1 MRADE
6 YAESLQWNICRGTV
20 ASVLAL
26 VEHAVPLE
34 KYLWSLDAPIHDPEL
49 KLNLETIPG
58 IYQCGT
64 AYALSLTS
72 LTVIAGTTLVSSLPH
87 YVSMGKSCL

>member
-20 ASVLAL
+20 ASVLAV
-26 VEHAVPLE
+26 VESAVPLE
-34 KYLWSLDAPIHDPEL
+34 KYFWSLDAPIHDPEL

-64 AYALSLTS
+64 AYAVSLTS
-72 LTVIAGTTLVSSLPH
+72 LTVIAGTTLASSLPH
-87 YVSMGKSCL
+87 CVSMGKLFL